1 MSLKWPKRPIN
12 DPNDSSNE
20 QNQPTAVRQAFVGQI
35 VFSGSQSK
43 LFSAKMRRKGCFWM
57 NGFWGVYSWWPA
69 YANTN
74 ICIYSGLTRA
84 RRLFRHF
91 PFLSQFM
98 LIHLF
103 VPICVNSSV
112 GISLDARRLRSK
124 HGQLDEDG
132 INSIFLFLNRDHQ
145 LDSTVTS

>member
-1 MSLKWPKRPIN
+1 MSLKWPKLPIN

-20 QNQPTAVRQAFVGQI
+20 QNQPT
-35 VFSGSQSK
+35 SM
-43 LFSAKMRRKGCFWM
+43 MRHNLDLKSFCM
-57 NGFWGVYSWWPA
+57 NGFRGVYSWWPD

-84 RRLFRHF
+84 RWLFQRF

-98 LIHLF
+98 LIRLF

-112 GISLDARRLRSK
+112 GISLDYIFRNTFWQIQFMLIRLFV
-124 HGQLDEDG
+124 Q
-132 INSIFLFLNRDHQ
+132 IC
-145 LDSTVTS
+145 VTSSVGISLDDIFRNTFDNYNLC